1 MRKELVLARVDE
13 QLRATQLDA
22 VHRGAVAAAAVA
34 QADALTR
41 QLAKADRKAARAA
54 ARAQLEAAARA
65 KAEMHLQGAVLDAV
79 ERGELAA
86 AAAAQAESLAK
97 HLGRE
102 QRAAARFAAQLARET
117 ARRREAEAAAAAAEE
132 ALADA
137 RLEAEE
143 EHEYKVH
150 RLFEEMGVSADA
162 WAGSVVAA
170 AEAKLAAKEVEVD
183 EVKGELAAVVRWA
196 TEAVGEKDA
205 AWKEAEGEAWSC
217 ERGRAQDKRE
227 AAAECRAMVRVAYAS
242 GLSAATHHNTNAS
255 GGRAAAPPAAPR
267 AVAPL
272 VVSHAAQQLPLLCPP
287 PSPPQNATAA
297 AGGAAAPSRKRG
309 IEALPPV
316 GLDVGLPLLLAATM
330 VGLKAPA
337 PAKEAATALAP
348 PPQPTNATV
357 PSRSVVLRVT
367 DRLVLGPGTHHVSSL
382 CVGRGWCGDPKA
394 HLRHRRRTEARAARR
409 AAKEKEKK
417 EKEKAGHLMLPPPKE
432 GAAPPARMLHIT
444 RRGKPTTTTR
454 APLDLVPPRAP
465 SPGASLALTTRS
477 PGHLVVFL
485 PANAAAVPAVGVA
498 APVAPP
504 AGYGMCGGGN
514 ATTPAATS
522 AAATAR
528 PTKRHAR
535 SSQKTYL
542 EPAAPNSLKIAEDR
556 SSQKYMQAR
565 SNFLREFGT
574 SIYYPYDWVNP
585 DAIENEDF
593 RVSNGGWIATNDK
606 YAAWCKMLGCKAYNW
621 QAMYW
626 CSHGGH
632 EACKNECSLDKCP
645 AFPTP

>member
-196 TEAVGEKDA
+196 TEAVSEKDA

-242 GLSAATHHNTNAS
+242 GLSAATHHTTNAS
-255 GGRAAAPPAAPR
+255 GGRAAPPPAAPR

-297 AGGAAAPSRKRG
+297 AAAAPSRKRG

-417 EKEKAGHLMLPPPKE
+417 EKAKAGHLMLPPPKE
-432 GAAPPARMLHIT
+432 GAAPPARMLHST
-444 RRGKPTTTTR
+444 RRKRTP
-454 APLDLVPPRAP
+454 PLDFVPPRAP
-465 SPGASLALTTRS
+465 SPQSSLALTTRS

-485 PANAAAVPAVGVA
+485 PANAAAVPAAGVA

-514 ATTPAATS
+514 ATTTPATS

-528 PTKRHAR
+528 PTKRHATIN
-535 SSQKTYL
+535 SESV
-542 EPAAPNSLKIAEDR
+542 APEADVWER
-556 SSQKYMQAR
+556 RRRAR
-565 SNFLREFGT
+565 QEMHRVSERT
-574 SIYYPYDWVNP
+574 RVYVPYNWVDP
-585 DAIENEDF
+585 DANADF
-593 RVSNGGWIATNDK
+593 RASAYGKFGIATNDK
-606 YAAWCKMLGCKAYNW
+606 YAAWCRKHACYHYNKFSVE
-621 QAMYW
+621 W
-626 CSHGGH
+626 CAAGGAD
-632 EACKNECSLDKCP
+632 ACKNECRRGKDCP
-645 AFPTP
+645 KPRPSGGTHVGAAATRSP